1 MAKKDNIIKM
11 NTGATAAK
19 SFTPE
24 DLVDIACENCG
35 GRFFKQ
41 VFAFKRVPSLISQS
55 GKEEI
60 VPIPTFR
67 CDDCG
72 HVNEEFMPI

>member
-1 MAKKDNIIKM
+1 MAKKDVFKM
-11 NTGATAAK
+11 NASNSSQPKIKA
-19 SFTPE
+19 E
-24 DLVDIACENCG
+24 DLENIVCENCG
-35 GRFFKQ
+35 GRLFRQ
-41 VFAFKRVPSLISQS
+41 VHAFKRIPQLLSQS

-72 HVNEEFMPI
+72 HINDEFMVL

>member
-1 MAKKDNIIKM
+1 MAKKDIVKM
-11 NTGATAAK
+11 NPNAGQSKLRA
-19 SFTPE
+19 E
-24 DLVDIACENCG
+24 DLANIECENCG
-35 GRFFKQ
+35 GRFFRQ
-41 VFAFKRVPSLISQS
+41 VHAFKRIPQLLSQS

-72 HVNEEFMPI
+72 HINEEFMPL